1 MIKRSSRLRIVN
13 DLAEDILIKLLSTVV
28 RDHKGKVVCFSED
41 AIDVYNKCFD
51 EYSEMLARNK
61 FLTTKEKE
69 KLLNKFLVVEKNLS
83 YLKKLLKR
91 CL

>member
-28 RDHKGKVVCFSED
+28 RDHKGKVVCFSEN

-51 EYSEMLARNK
+51 AYWDMLARND
-61 FLTTKEKE
+61 FLTTEEKE
-69 KLLNKFLVVEKNLS
+69 KLMDRFLVVEKNLP
-83 YLKKLLKR
+83 YLEKIS
-91 CL
+91 